1 MGVKTD
7 PRNVEEQPSSQLTG
21 VDSPVATV
29 ESYGNGVPR
38 LAPEVQL
45 AGQAVARTDRHDP
58 ERDVVESQRSPDSV
72 DRAVTA
78 PDEHRPNAL
87 VHQAG
92 GELECMSCALGDKYL
107 GSGP

>member
-1 MGVKTD
+1 LV
-7 PRNVEEQPSSQLTG
+7 TG
-21 VDSPVATV
+21 VDSPVSTV
-29 ESYGNGVPR
+29 ESRRNGVPR
-38 LAPEVQL
+38 PAPEVQL
-45 AGQAVARTDRHDP
+45 TGQAVARTDRHDP
-58 ERDVVESQRSPDSV
+58 ERDVVESQRGPDFV

-78 PDEHRPNAL
+78 PDEHRPNAS